1 MRVAP
6 AVSLSAD
13 QKQLLTKA
21 AKGSSVS
28 VRFSLRAKIV
38 LLASEGRQDIDIA
51 QELGVTR
58 QLSARW
64 RQRFIRLGID
74 GLKQDAPRPGRKKRI
89 STQKVQS
96 IVKKTLEQQ
105 PANATHWS
113 TRTMAKSAGVSEK
126 TVRRIWK
133 THGLKPHLSRT
144 FKLSRDKKFAEK
156 LEDVVGLYL
165 NPPEHAL
172 VLSCDEKSQIQA
184 LDRTQPGL
192 PIKKGRAGTMT
203 HDYTRN
209 GTTTLFAAL
218 NTLDG
223 TVIGSHMKRHRHQ
236 EWLKFLKL
244 IDRRTPAKKE
254 LHLIVDNYATHKHP
268 KVKNWLAK
276 HPRFHIHFTPTSASW
291 LNMVER
297 FFRDLTE
304 KQRKRLNSRPVVSGD
319 GDDRMAGYPSDG
331 VVSGGLRNRWL
342 LFRALPVE
350 RGQLFDLLVGGRGQ
364 SLEHILEIGA
374 GFDSVHPAVLD
385 QRVDHRAALP
395 RFL

>member
-105 PANATHWS
+105 PANAT
-113 TRTMAKSAGVSEK
+113 MAKSAGVSEK
-126 TVRRIWK
+126 TLRRIWK

-304 KQRKRLNSRPVVSGD
+304 KQLRRGVFKNVPELIRTI
-319 GDDRMAGYPSDG
+319 DDYIEQNNKAPKPFLWTASAKDILQK
-331 VVSGGLRNRWL
+331 VT
-342 LFRALPVE
+342 RA
-350 RGQLFDLLVGGRGQ
+350 R
-364 SLEHILEIGA
+364 A
-374 GFDSVHPAVLD
+374 KLD
-385 QRVDHRAALP
+385 MLQTA
-395 RFL
+395 